1 LHIAQQTATQQAD
14 GTPPP
19 AFSLPGRGNFY
30 ALWKFSSRKKNIL
43 QTFANQHFVKA
54 ENFLDFF

>member
-1 LHIAQQTATQQAD
+1 MKQVRGDTCIEQAD

-30 ALWKFSSRKKNIL
+30 ALWKFSSRKKIFYKHL
-43 QTFANQHFVKA
+43 QINT
-54 ENFLDFF
+54 L